1 MTGTVTEPIAA
12 TMVSA
17 CTSRQQRLRE
27 AMAREGADALLI
39 AHPTDI
45 RYLTSFGGDDSLLLV
60 PGASGSDA
68 VIITDARH
76 DELLD
81 PWRGSGIVEVVMGT
95 RHRLEQAALGQCKER
110 SVRRLGI
117 QAEHLTLAGRSK
129 LAAVLG
135 DDLLVE
141 TEGLV
146 GRLRMCKDEVE
157 IAAIERAAAVHQD
170 AIRAAL
176 NDLTI
181 GMTELEFCAAIEY
194 EMKVR
199 GASGPSFGTMVSAGA
214 HSSIIHHVT
223 GPGRIEPGTLL
234 IDWGAIVDGYC
245 SDMTRTFGVGSM
257 PDKVREL
264 YDIVLEAQLAAI
276 DACAPGRV
284 CADIDAVARGIIER
298 AGYGEQFGHG
308 LGHGLGLDIHEDP
321 YFNNLQTDVVL
332 EPGMVMTVEPGIYLP
347 GVGGV
352 RIEDD
357 VLITDDGYRV
367 LTNYPKDPEAAV
379 IDAAG
384 TRPRRGGDPSH
395 A

>member
-1 MTGTVTEPIAA
+1 MSGPETDPIAA
-12 TMVSA
+12 SVVSA
-17 CTSRQQRLRE
+17 CASRQDRLRE
-27 AMAREGADALLI
+27 AMGQAGVDALLI
-39 AHPTDI
+39 AHPRDI
-45 RYLTSFGGDDSLLLV
+45 RYLTSFSGDDSLLLV
-60 PGASGSDA
+60 QGAMGGGA

-81 PWRGSGIVEVVMGT
+81 PWRATGIAQVVMGT
-95 RHRLEQAALGQCKER
+95 RHRLEQSALGQCKER

-117 QAEHLTLAGRSK
+117 QAEHLTLAGRRK
-129 LAAVLG
+129 LADVLG

-146 GRLRMCKDEVE
+146 GRLRMRKDEVE
-157 IAAIERAAAVHQD
+157 IAAIERAAAVHQE

-176 NDLTI
+176 TGLSI
-181 GMTELEFCAAIEY
+181 GMTELELCAAIEY

-199 GASGPSFGTMVSAGA
+199 GASGPSFGTMVATGP

-223 GPGRIEPGTLL
+223 GPARIEPGALL
-234 IDWGAIVDGYC
+234 VDWGAVVDGYC
-245 SDMTRTFGVGSM
+245 SDMTRTFGVGEF
-257 PDKVREL
+257 PPKVREL
-264 YDIVLEAQLAAI
+264 YDIVLEAQLSAI

-284 CADIDAVARGIIER
+284 CAEIDAVARGIIAR
-298 AGYGEQFGHG
+298 AGYGEHFAHG

-321 YFNNLQTDVVL
+321 YFNDLETGVVL

-357 VLITDDGYRV
+357 VLITDGGCRV
-367 LTNYPKDPEAAV
+367 LTDFPKDPESAV

-384 TRPRRGGDPSH
+384 TRTGRVGD
-395 A
+395 ACNA

>member
-1 MTGTVTEPIAA
+1 
-12 TMVSA
+12 
-17 CTSRQQRLRE
+17 LRE
-27 AMAREGADALLI
+27 AMTKASVDALLI

-60 PGASGSDA
+60 AGAAGDA
-68 VIITDARH
+68 PVIITDARH

-81 PWRGSGIVEVVMGT
+81 PWRATGIAQVVMGT
-95 RHRLEQAALGQCKER
+95 RHRLEQSALGQCKER

-117 QAEHLTLAGRSK
+117 QAEHLTLAGRRK

-146 GRLRMCKDEVE
+146 GRLRMRKDEVE
-157 IAAIERAAAVHQD
+157 IAAIERAAGVHQE

-176 NDLTI
+176 NGLSL
-181 GMTELEFCAAIEY
+181 GMTELELCAAIEY

-245 SDMTRTFGVGSM
+245 SDMTRTFGVETF
-257 PDKVREL
+257 PKKVREL
-264 YDIVLEAQLAAI
+264 YDIVLEAQLSAI
-276 DACAPGRV
+276 DACAPGQV
-284 CADIDAVARGIIER
+284 CAEIDAVARGIIVR
-298 AGYGEQFGHG
+298 AGYGEHFGHG

-321 YFNNLQTDVVL
+321 YFNDLETDIVL

-357 VLITDDGYRV
+357 VLITDGGCRV
-367 LTNYPKDPEAAV
+367 LTDFPKDPESAV
-379 IDAAG
+379 IDASG
-384 TRPRRGGDPSH
+384 TRPDRVGDACH